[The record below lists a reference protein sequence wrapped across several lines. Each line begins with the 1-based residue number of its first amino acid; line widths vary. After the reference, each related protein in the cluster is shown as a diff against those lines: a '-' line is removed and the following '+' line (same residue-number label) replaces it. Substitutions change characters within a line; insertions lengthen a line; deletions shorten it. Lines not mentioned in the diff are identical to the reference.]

1 MLETI
6 SSVIQAPNENPAM
19 ASPVAR
25 VGNQAKAAGLNAE
38 LEGQW
43 VEPFYFIQVRDLVL
57 VLSLALLVVSCP
69 RLDRGFNDRGSC
81 CKHTH
86 VII

>member
-1 MLETI
+1 
-6 SSVIQAPNENPAM
+6 M

-69 RLDRGFNDRGSC
+69 RLDRGLMTVDFLPQTHAYHHLNPIDKSGCPAGS
-81 CKHTH
+81 
-86 VII
+86 